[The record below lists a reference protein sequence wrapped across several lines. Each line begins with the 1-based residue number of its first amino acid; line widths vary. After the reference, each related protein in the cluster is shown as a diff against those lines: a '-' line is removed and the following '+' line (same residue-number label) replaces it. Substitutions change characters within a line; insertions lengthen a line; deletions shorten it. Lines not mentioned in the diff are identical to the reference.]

1 MCCFTP
7 HRRNCVNEKVRAL
20 ATTTHKQKAETH
32 HKPSGPRMFLF
43 LYKERFRQKGN
54 TGEQSSQ
61 DFVLEAREARSAH
74 PDQARGDV
82 RADLSGVS
90 SALCCASDLR
100 TARAQ

>member
-54 TGEQSSQ
+54 TGEQSSRILCSKRERRAVRIQ
-61 DFVLEAREARSAH
+61 TKRVETCARTSA
-74 PDQARGDV
+74 A
-82 RADLSGVS
+82 
-90 SALCCASDLR
+90 
-100 TARAQ
+100 